1 MRCPSCGSSAV
12 IYDEMRGEHICTRCG
27 LVIMERSLVFE
38 PSRATRKNDGSSH
51 VDINS
56 GIDFTQHDMGVGSD
70 FGKAVD
76 LCPSWRARLRQLKL
90 WQKRARTKN
99 SGEKNLR
106 EALVQLDFLCEDL
119 SLPKDVKEEVSSLY
133 RKARAKRLT
142 SGRGTPHVLA
152 ALAFITCRINGIPRT
167 EEEFVKALWERWGIR
182 EKAAVR
188 AIRRLSRLF
197 AREFGIK
204 LSRTWPEDYLGR
216 FASKLNLP
224 REATT
229 HAYQIC
235 SSLPANLK
243 QTKSPILLA
252 AATLYVAA
260 ETGKA
265 RTPMRVF
272 AEYTGV
278 GISSLCQVATM
289 VRKFTS
295 SAHGSDIGSLG

>member
-27 LVIMERSLVFE
+27 LVVMERSLVLE

-56 GIDFTQHDMGVGSD
+56 GIDFTQHDLGVGSD

-90 WQKRARTKN
+90 WQKRARVKN

-106 EALVQLDFLCEDL
+106 EVLVQLDFLCEDL
-119 SLPKDVKEEVSSLY
+119 SLPKDIKEGVSRLY
-133 RKARAKRLT
+133 RKARARHLT
-142 SGRGTPHVLA
+142 TGRGTPQVLA
-152 ALAFITCRINGIPRT
+152 ALVFIMCRINGIPRT
-167 EEEFVKALWERWGIR
+167 EEEFVKVLWERWGIR
-182 EKAAVR
+182 EKSAVH
-188 AIRRLSRLF
+188 AIRKLSKLF
-197 AREFGIK
+197 AGEFGIK

-235 SSLPANLK
+235 STLPANLK

-260 ETGKA
+260 ETGETRA
-265 RTPMRVF
+265 PMRVF

-278 GISSLCQVATM
+278 GISSLCQTAAA

-295 SAHGSDIGSLG
+295 SVLGSDISSFG